1 MSTSTSR
8 LQNQTS
14 TQLNSKP
21 LPLLHRDTALTPFA
35 QRFPASHRPTR
46 ITMPPQIKQD
56 LNRSGWESTA
66 FPSVC
71 ESCLP
76 ENPYVKMLKEDYGA
90 ECKLCSRPFTIFSWS
105 ADRAHG
111 RKKRTSIC
119 LTCARL
125 KNCCQCCML
134 DLSFGLPIVVRDAAL
149 KMVAPG
155 PQSEINR
162 EFFAQNNEK
171 AIEEGRGGV
180 EEYEKTD
187 EKARELLRKLAQSKP
202 YFRKGRTVDEEGNPA
217 GESSRSAGRSAG
229 GNIAAGAGLGGAGPI
244 RTRDSRAAGAMGARP
259 GGGGGRPGGPRKG
272 AFPSA
277 AQLPPGPKD
286 WQPPSDRNIMSLFVT
301 GIEDDLPEFKI
312 RDFFKAFGK
321 IKSLV
326 CSHMSHC
333 AFVNYETR
341 EAAERAADECKGR
354 AVIAGCPLRV
364 RWSQPK
370 AVGNMNREE
379 RSEMLRDGRSAFP
392 QARRQHGGQKAIED
406 GSAAEGGAGGA
417 QRDQHAG
424 LALAAP
430 PGAEDVNYASLSGN

>member
-1 MSTSTSR
+1 
-8 LQNQTS
+8 
-14 TQLNSKP
+14 
-21 LPLLHRDTALTPFA
+21 
-35 QRFPASHRPTR
+35 
-46 ITMPPQIKQD
+46 MPPQIKQD
-56 LNRSGWESTA
+56 LNRSGWESTD

-111 RKKRTSIC
+111 RKKRTTIC

-171 AIEEGRGGV
+171 AIEEGSAGV

-202 YFRKGRTVDEEGNPA
+202 YFRKGRTLDEEGNA
-217 GESSRSAGRSAG
+217 TGESSRSGGSSTG
-229 GNIAAGAGLGGAGPI
+229 GNAAVGAGVGGAGPI
-244 RTRDSRAAGAMGARP
+244 RTRDSRAAGAMGART
-259 GGGGGRPGGPRKG
+259 GGGRGGRPGGPRKG

-286 WQPPSDRNIMSLFVT
+286 WQPPSDPNIMSLFVT
-301 GIEDDLPEFKI
+301 GVEDDLPEFKI
-312 RDFFKAFGK
+312 REFFKAFGK

-341 EAAERAADECKGR
+341 EAAERAADECKGK

-370 AVGNMNREE
+370 AVGTMNREE

-392 QARRQHGGQKAIED
+392 QARRQQQGGQKAIE
-406 GSAAEGGAGGA
+406 GGGAAGGTQEGQA
-417 QRDQHAG
+417 AG
-424 LALAAP
+424 LPLAAP

>member
-1 MSTSTSR
+1 
-8 LQNQTS
+8 
-14 TQLNSKP
+14 
-21 LPLLHRDTALTPFA
+21 
-35 QRFPASHRPTR
+35 
-46 ITMPPQIKQD
+46 MPPQIKQD
-56 LNRSGWESTA
+56 LNRSGWESTD

-90 ECKLCSRPFTIFSWS
+90 ECKLCVRPFTIFQWS

-111 RKKRTSIC
+111 RKKRTAIC

-171 AIEEGRGGV
+171 AIEEGRAGI

-187 EKARELLRKLAQSKP
+187 EKARELLRKLAMSKP
-202 YFRKGRTVDEEGNPA
+202 YFRKGRTVDEEGNPT
-217 GESSRSAGRSAG
+217 GESSRAGASTG
-229 GNIAAGAGLGGAGPI
+229 GNIEAGVGMGGAGPI
-244 RTRDSRAAGAMGARP
+244 RTRDSRAAGAMRGGR
-259 GGGGGRPGGPRKG
+259 GGGGRGGNRPGGPRKG

-286 WQPPSDRNIMSLFVT
+286 WEPPTDRNIMSLFVT

-333 AFVNYETR
+333 AFINYESR
-341 EAAERAADECKGR
+341 EAAENAASECKGR

-370 AVGNMNREE
+370 AVGTMNREE

-392 QARRQHGGQKAIED
+392 QARRSHGGQQKAIEG
-406 GSAAEGGAGGA
+406 GSAGSEGAGA
-417 QRDQHAG
+417 DQAALAG
-424 LALAAP
+424 YSVAAP

>member
-1 MSTSTSR
+1 
-8 LQNQTS
+8 
-14 TQLNSKP
+14 
-21 LPLLHRDTALTPFA
+21 
-35 QRFPASHRPTR
+35 
-46 ITMPPQIKQD
+46 MPPQIKQD
-56 LNRSGWESTA
+56 LNRSGWESTD

-71 ESCLP
+71 EQCLP

-90 ECKLCSRPFTIFSWS
+90 ECKLCTRPFTIFSWA

-111 RKKRTSIC
+111 RKKRTNIC

-171 AIEEGRGGV
+171 AIEEGKGGV

-202 YFRKGRTVDEEGNPA
+202 YFRKGRTLDEEGNPT
-217 GESSRSAGRSAG
+217 GTSSRSGGSSTG
-229 GNIAAGAGLGGAGPI
+229 GNVAVGAGLGGAGPI

-259 GGGGGRPGGPRKG
+259 GGGRAGGPRKG

-286 WQPPSDRNIMSLFVT
+286 WEPPADRNIMSLFVT

-333 AFVNYETR
+333 AFINYETR

-370 AVGNMNREE
+370 AVGTMNREE

-392 QARRQHGGQKAIED
+392 QARRSQHGGQGQKAI
-406 GSAAEGGAGGA
+406 AGAGNGGA
-417 QRDQHAG
+417 QQQDD
-424 LALAAP
+424 LPNLPVAAP
-430 PGAEDVNYASLSGN
+430 PGAADVQYASLSGN

>member
-1 MSTSTSR
+1 
-8 LQNQTS
+8 
-14 TQLNSKP
+14 
-21 LPLLHRDTALTPFA
+21 
-35 QRFPASHRPTR
+35 
-46 ITMPPQIKQD
+46 MPPQIKQD
-56 LNRSGWESTA
+56 LNRSGWESTD

-90 ECKLCSRPFTIFSWS
+90 ECKLCTRPFTIFSWA

-111 RKKRTSIC
+111 RKKRTNIC

-171 AIEEGRGGV
+171 AIEEGKGGV

-202 YFRKGRTVDEEGNPA
+202 YFRKGRTLDEDGNPA
-217 GESSRSAGRSAG
+217 GEGSRGHGGSATG
-229 GNIAAGAGLGGAGPI
+229 GNVAVGAGLGGAGPI

-259 GGGGGRPGGPRKG
+259 GGGGRPGGARKG

-286 WQPPSDRNIMSLFVT
+286 WQPPADRNIMSLFVT

-333 AFVNYETR
+333 AFINYETR

-370 AVGNMNREE
+370 AVGTMNKEE
-379 RSEMLRDGRSAFP
+379 RSEMLRDGRSAYP
-392 QARRQHGGQKAIED
+392 SGRRSQQGGQKAI
-406 GSAAEGGAGGA
+406 GGGGGGAPPSGA
-417 QRDQHAG
+417 QPPQDELSN
-424 LALAAP
+424 LAVAAP
-430 PGAEDVNYASLSGN
+430 PGAADVNYASLSGN

>member
-1 MSTSTSR
+1 
-8 LQNQTS
+8 
-14 TQLNSKP
+14 
-21 LPLLHRDTALTPFA
+21 
-35 QRFPASHRPTR
+35 
-46 ITMPPQIKQD
+46 MPPQIKQD
-56 LNRSGWESTA
+56 LNRSGWESTD

-90 ECKLCSRPFTIFSWS
+90 ECKLCSRPFTIFSWA

-111 RKKRTSIC
+111 RKKRTSVC

-125 KNCCQCCML
+125 KNCCQSCML
-134 DLSFGLPIVVRDAAL
+134 DLSFGLPLVVRDAAL

-171 AIEEGRGGV
+171 AIEEGRAGV

-202 YFRKGRTVDEEGNPA
+202 YFRKGRTVDEEGNPTTT
-217 GESSRSAGRSAG
+217 GESSRGGAQG
-229 GNIAAGAGLGGAGPI
+229 GNVAVGAGMGGAGPI
-244 RTRDSRAAGAMGARP
+244 RTRDSRAAGAYGAGPRA
-259 GGGGGRPGGPRKG
+259 GGGSGRGGRPGGPRKG
-272 AFPSA
+272 AFPST

-286 WQPPSDRNIMSLFVT
+286 WEPPADRNIMSLFVT
-301 GIEDDLPEFKI
+301 GIEDDLPEYKI
-312 RDFFKAFGK
+312 RDFFKTFGK

-341 EAAERAADECKGR
+341 EAAERAADELKGR

-370 AVGNMNREE
+370 AVGTMNREE

-392 QARRQHGGQKAIED
+392 QTRRQQAGGQKAIEGGAAAGGS
-406 GSAAEGGAGGA
+406 GSAQQAGMTVA
-417 QRDQHAG
+417 P
-424 LALAAP
+424 P
-430 PGAEDVNYASLSGN
+430 PGAADVNYASLSGN

>member
-1 MSTSTSR
+1 
-8 LQNQTS
+8 
-14 TQLNSKP
+14 
-21 LPLLHRDTALTPFA
+21 
-35 QRFPASHRPTR
+35 
-46 ITMPPQIKQD
+46 MPPQIKQD
-56 LNRSGWESTA
+56 LNRSGWESTD

-71 ESCLP
+71 ENCLP
-76 ENPYVKMLKEDYGA
+76 ENPYVKMLKEDYAA
-90 ECKLCSRPFTIFSWS
+90 ECKLCTRPFTVFQWS

-111 RKKRTSIC
+111 RKKRTNVC

-171 AIEEGRGGV
+171 AIEEGRAGV

-187 EKARELLRKLAQSKP
+187 EKARELLRRLAQSKP
-202 YFRKGRTVDEEGNPA
+202 YFRKGRTVDEEGNTT
-217 GESSRSAGRSAG
+217 GESSRSATG
-229 GNIAAGAGLGGAGPI
+229 GNPVVGAGLGGAGPI
-244 RTRDSRAAGAMGARP
+244 RSRDSRAAGAVGARP
-259 GGGGGRPGGPRKG
+259 GGGRPGGPRKG
-272 AFPSA
+272 AFPSV
-277 AQLPPGPKD
+277 AQLPPGPND
-286 WQPPSDRNIMSLFVT
+286 WKPPADKNIMSLFVT
-301 GIEDDLPEFKI
+301 GVEDDLPEHKI
-312 RDFFKAFGK
+312 RDFFKAHGK

-333 AFVNYETR
+333 AFINYETR
-341 EAAERAADECKGR
+341 EGAERASEACQGK

-392 QARRQHGGQKAIED
+392 QARRPQGGQKAV
-406 GSAAEGGAGGA
+406 EGGNASGAGASGA
-417 QRDQHAG
+417 QQDDISN
-424 LALAAP
+424 LAVAAP
-430 PGAEDVNYASLSGN
+430 PGASDVNYASLSGN

>member
-1 MSTSTSR
+1 
-8 LQNQTS
+8 
-14 TQLNSKP
+14 
-21 LPLLHRDTALTPFA
+21 
-35 QRFPASHRPTR
+35 
-46 ITMPPQIKQD
+46 MPPQIKQD
-56 LNRSGWESTA
+56 LNRSGWESTD

-125 KNCCQCCML
+125 KNCCQACML

-171 AIEEGRGGV
+171 AIEEGRAGV

-202 YFRKGRTVDEEGNPA
+202 YFRKGRTLDDEGNPT
-217 GESSRSAGRSAG
+217 GESSRSGGSSTG
-229 GNIAAGAGLGGAGPI
+229 GNVAVGAGLGGAGPI
-244 RTRDSRAAGAMGARP
+244 RTRDSRAAGAMGAGR
-259 GGGGGRPGGPRKG
+259 GGGRPGGSRKG

-286 WQPPSDRNIMSLFVT
+286 WEPPSDKNIMSLFVT

-312 RDFFKAFGK
+312 REFFKAFGK

-341 EAAERAADECKGR
+341 EAAERAADECKGK
-354 AVIAGCPLRV
+354 AVIAGCPLRI

-370 AVGNMNREE
+370 AVGTMNREE

-392 QARRQHGGQKAIED
+392 QARRQAKAVEGGN
-406 GSAAEGGAGGA
+406 GPGGGAGGA
-417 QRDQHAG
+417 QQAQPAG
-424 LALAAP
+424 PVVAAP
-430 PGAEDVNYASLSGN
+430 PGADEVNYASLAGN